1 MAKVIKVPYTMTL
14 KITELKMSPKM
25 YMLHNRTCQIVT
37 KTNFSHHLLVAEGH
51 QTYVCTYIFQH
62 MYICMYIYK
71 EILLSVLHL
80 VISSF
85 CSENTYLY
93 LLTQNFYNAKLRAYA
108 KVFVA
113 NSWPKLFT
121 TWKKNSIEAYHKIH
135 SKTNKRRSTNTY
147 LL

>member
-51 QTYVCTYIFQH
+51 QTCACTYIFQH
-62 MYICMYIYK
+62 MYIYK

-113 NSWPKLFT
+113 NS
-121 TWKKNSIEAYHKIH
+121 
-135 SKTNKRRSTNTY
+135 
-147 LL
+147 

>member
-1 MAKVIKVPYTMTL
+1 MTL
-14 KITELKMSPKM
+14 KMTELKMSPKM

-51 QTYVCTYIFQH
+51 QTCACTYIH
-62 MYICMYIYK
+62 IPTHVHMYIYK

-93 LLTQNFYNAKLRAYA
+93 LLTQNFYNAKLRACA

-113 NSWPKLFT
+113 NS
-121 TWKKNSIEAYHKIH
+121 
-135 SKTNKRRSTNTY
+135 
-147 LL
+147 